1 VLILFN
7 GGCCYSAHGCVLYVL
22 PLFLF
27 FCFFLFLHI
36 FFVFVRVMFG
46 ERRRVEME
54 LGNGIIVFL
63 LLK

>member
-1 VLILFN
+1 MRIVRIAPFF
-7 GGCCYSAHGCVLYVL
+7 V
-22 PLFLF
+22 FLF
-27 FCFFLFLHI
+27 FILFLHI
-36 FFVFVRVMFG
+36 FLVFVRVMFG

>member
-27 FCFFLFLHI
+27 FFFSYFYI
-36 FFVFVRVMFG
+36 FFFVFVRVMFG

-54 LGNGIIVFL
+54 LGNGINVFL

>member
-1 VLILFN
+1 MRIVRIAPFF
-7 GGCCYSAHGCVLYVL
+7 V
-22 PLFLF
+22 FLF
-27 FCFFLFLHI
+27 FILFLHI

>member
-1 VLILFN
+1 MVGVAIVRMDAYCTYCPFF
-7 GGCCYSAHGCVLYVL
+7 C
-22 PLFLF
+22 F

>member
-1 VLILFN
+1 MVGVAIVRMDAY
-7 GGCCYSAHGCVLYVL
+7 CTYW
-22 PLFLF
+22 PF
-27 FCFFLFLHI
+27 FCFFVFSYFYI
-36 FFVFVRVMFG
+36 FFFVFVRVMFG